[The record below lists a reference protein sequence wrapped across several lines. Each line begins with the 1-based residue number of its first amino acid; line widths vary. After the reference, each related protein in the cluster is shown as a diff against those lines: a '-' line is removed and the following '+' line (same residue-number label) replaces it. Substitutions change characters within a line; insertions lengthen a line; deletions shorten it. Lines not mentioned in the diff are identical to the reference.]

1 MRKGIIRNYFSLF
14 LGALMFAVPHA
25 LVAQVMQSTA
35 YKIQS
40 DSINAG
46 GGTASSTSYSLEDT
60 AGEVSSGESNSSSYG
75 LHAGYW
81 QMQETYLA
89 ISPPSD
95 LSLGSLSGIT
105 GVGSEGT
112 ADWTVTTDS
121 VAGYEMTIQTT
132 TSPAL
137 ASPLDSFA
145 DYVPEGADPDYNF
158 SISPSASAFGFS
170 PEGPDVAVRF
180 KDNGVACNAGTLE
193 TTAKCWDG
201 LSTTPQTIVSRTSGN
216 HPNGSTTTVRFRA
229 ENGTNHLQTS
239 GNYSANITVTVTAL

>member
-1 MRKGIIRNYFSLF
+1 MRKGTIRNQFALF
-14 LGALMFAVPHA
+14 LGALMLTVPHA
-25 LVAQVMQSTA
+25 LIAQVMHSGS

-46 GGTASSTSYSLEDT
+46 GSTAESTNYSLEDT
-60 AGEVSSGESNSSSYG
+60 AGEVGSGESQSGSYG

-89 ISPPSD
+89 ISTPTD

-121 VAGYEMTIQTT
+121 PAGYEMTIQSA

-137 ASPLDSFA
+137 ISPLDSFA
-145 DYVPEGADPDYNF
+145 DYLPHSAVPDYDF
-158 SISPSASAFGFS
+158 LIGPSQSAFGFS
-170 PEGPDVAVRF
+170 PEGPDVVARF
-180 KDNGVACNAGTLE
+180 KDNGTVCGSGTLE
-193 TTAKCWDG
+193 TTGKCWDG
-201 LSTTPQTIVSRTSGN
+201 LSTAPQTIVSRTSGN
-216 HPNGSTTTVRFRA
+216 HPLGSTTTVRFRA
-229 ENGTNHLQTS
+229 ENGVNHIQTS
-239 GNYSANITVTVTAL
+239 GNYSADITVTVTAL